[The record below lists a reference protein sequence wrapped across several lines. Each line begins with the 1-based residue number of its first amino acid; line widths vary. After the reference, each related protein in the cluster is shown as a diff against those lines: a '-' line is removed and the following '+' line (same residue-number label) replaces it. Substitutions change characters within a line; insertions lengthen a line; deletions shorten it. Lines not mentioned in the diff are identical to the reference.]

1 MNTNV
6 KKALL
11 LLVVAILGI
20 CTSKAIEDPRKK
32 DPLIITGALGTQS
45 TLYYSSGGSFASPLN
60 YSMYANMNVNLY
72 GYNMPFAF
80 YYSCN
85 NYSFS
90 HPQFAFNFSP
100 TYKGW
105 TLHVGRRSM
114 PFSAY
119 VYNLPFNGLGIEYKS
134 PTSGFRFGL
143 FYGILREAV
152 NFEPG
157 EMPSGKP
164 VYKRSGWGL
173 KVGYGSTRNFVDLY
187 LFRSQDHQS
196 SIDDIWYDD
205 IFAQENIVLGLRG
218 RWQIFKQLSLTGNV
232 ASSIFST
239 DTKAPQLTGG
249 NTDKYDD
256 LFDIRYTSLMR
267 WAGDLTLAAT
277 FRTVSLSLFYKL
289 IQPDYMSMGVS
300 YMNNN
305 YHNIGTAA
313 NLRLGNL
320 SLAGNFSFQEDN
332 ISGEQLYT
340 TRGLTYSLNAS
351 VPVGNKVSLSANY
364 NGFRQC
370 QYDGTAHVND
380 TTRINRSMNSFSGTA
395 SYNTNTESLGHYF
408 SLTGNYSIN
417 EDKNKTIAGTGDVG
431 TLAVGS
437 NYSLS
442 VIPIETNF
450 SFNYSYQQS
459 DGYDSKYT
467 TSVYTLSASKAL
479 LKNRNLSLNASA
491 SLVDNRMDSDQSIT
505 MAANLSTAYTLAKV
519 HNFTLNLNYS
529 RYTNTNLVLDEY
541 QRDKGYDFTCSFSYS
556 FSFTAFS
563 IKRRAKEEITRY
575 GKYEYY
581 SDFSRSA
588 VRERQMLE
596 YQKQKNNENRQKM
609 NSVEASAF

>member
-1 MNTNV
+1 MNTNIR
-6 KKALL
+6 KALL
-11 LLVVAILGI
+11 LLLVAFCGVSV
-20 CTSKAIEDPRKK
+20 SKAIEDPRKK
-32 DPLIITGALGTQS
+32 DPLIISGALGTQS

-105 TLHVGRRSM
+105 TLHLGRRSM

-119 VYNLPFNGLGIEYKS
+119 VYNLPFNGMGIEYKS

-173 KVGYGSTRNFVDLY
+173 KVGYGSSRNFVDLY

-196 SIDDIWYDD
+196 SIDDIWYDEV
-205 IFAQENIVLGLRG
+205 FAQENVVIGLRG

-232 ASSIFST
+232 ATSIFST

-249 NTDKYDD
+249 DTDKYNN
-256 LFDIRYTSLMR
+256 LFDVRYTSLMR

-277 FRTVSLSLFYKL
+277 FRLVSLSLFYKH

-305 YHNIGTAA
+305 YHNVGTAA

-320 SLAGNFSFQEDN
+320 SLGGNFSFQEDN

-340 TRGLTYSLNAS
+340 TRGLNYALNAS
-351 VPVGNKVSLSANY
+351 LPIGSKLSLSANY

-370 QYDGTAHVND
+370 QYDGTAKVD
-380 TTRINRSMNSFSGTA
+380 ETTRINRCMSSYSGTL
-395 SYNTNTESLGHYF
+395 SYNTNTESLGHYLSF
-408 SLTGNYSIN
+408 TGNYSLN
-417 EDKNKTIAGTGDVG
+417 EDKNRTIAGTGDVG
-431 TLAVGS
+431 TMALGS
-437 NYSLS
+437 NYSLA

-450 SFNYSYQQS
+450 SFNYSYQES
-459 DGYDSKYT
+459 EGYDSIYT

-479 LKNRNLSLNASA
+479 LKERNLSLNASA
-491 SLVDNRMDSDQSIT
+491 SLVDNRMEADKSIT
-505 MAANLSTAYTLAKV
+505 MAANMSAAYTLARV

-529 RYTNTNLVLDEY
+529 RYANTNLVLDQY

-588 VRERQMLE
+588 VRERRMLE
-596 YQKQKNNENRQKM
+596 YQKQKNNENRSKM
-609 NSVEASAF
+609 NSVEASTF